1 MYLEKLPI
9 INGKRVL
16 NDDFV
21 NDQMKKIAIEIG
33 NENEDPDLSFIL
45 EGFCGDNLEDVDMS
59 GLSPETLRRLKFDS
73 NTRFPDMQIEGISIS
88 EFVENLI
95 NQGKSFSNL
104 IEEDESQKNYS
115 EFVRDEGK
123 PYAAGYVSRALITV
137 RRKKTEE
144 ELANDNRIAE
154 ENRKEFEAAEN
165 EEQAEQ
171 LENDEALRI
180 SEDALKRS
188 VAFTEVMLVRTYK
201 SFWTEWVSLC
211 DSLEEL
217 ENDLQEFFA
226 FLTKRKEE

>member
-1 MYLEKLPI
+1 MEIKRKKTTEDEIFKTEQKLA
-9 INGKRVL
+9 
-16 NDDFV
+16 D
-21 NDQMKKIAIEIG
+21 EISALQVKY
-33 NENEDPDLSFIL
+33 ENEF
-45 EGFCGDNLEDVDMS
+45 
-59 GLSPETLRRLKFDS
+59 ETLGYELDL
-73 NTRFPDMQIEGISIS
+73 
-88 EFVENLI
+88 EFG
-95 NQGKSFSNL
+95 QK
-104 IEEDESQKNYS
+104 EDESQKNYS

-123 PYAAGYVSRALITV
+123 QYDAGYVSRALITV

-171 LENDEALRI
+171 LENDETLRI
-180 SEDALKRS
+180 SEDELKRS

-211 DSLEEL
+211 DNLEEL